1 MIRAPRPSAL
11 APPRTNRAPWTRWW
25 YPLVSGRRTSRG
37 RAQRVAFWR
46 PRAVVPERR
55 AGRDPVDR
63 RRWIRPLRR
72 LALWLRGSREWRT
85 AEFSATVYEF
95 SASAESARI
104 LALVEGKESERK
116 RARLWAPRAGFGA
129 RRRFVHAALGFGAGD
144 EALTPLD
151 VLEAALNADLAR
163 VDERLAVTRASTAC
177 DSASSAAQTAPTLRQ
192 A

>member
-11 APPRTNRAPWTRWW
+11 APPMINRAPWTRWW
-25 YPLVSGRRTSRG
+25 YPLASGRRTSRG

-55 AGRDPVDR
+55 AGRDPADR

-85 AEFSATVYEF
+85 AEFSAAVYEF

-104 LALVEGKESERK
+104 LALVEGQGGEAGPGCGLGEPVSGRVV
-116 RARLWAPRAGFGA
+116 ASCTPLWAL
-129 RRRFVHAALGFGAGD
+129 ALA
-144 EALTPLD
+144 
-151 VLEAALNADLAR
+151 
-163 VDERLAVTRASTAC
+163 TR
-177 DSASSAAQTAPTLRQ
+177 P
-192 A
+192 